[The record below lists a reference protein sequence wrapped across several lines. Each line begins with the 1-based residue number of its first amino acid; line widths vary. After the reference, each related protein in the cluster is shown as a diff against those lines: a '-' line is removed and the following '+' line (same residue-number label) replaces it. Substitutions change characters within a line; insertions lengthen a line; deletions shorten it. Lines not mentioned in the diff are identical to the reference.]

1 MKAFRFS
8 EAGHDDIKNEI
19 LKLNNNNNNNDQVTD
34 IPIKII
40 KDNVDIFADFL
51 YKNINSALKPFL
63 FPSCLKLADVV
74 HLHKKEKKTYYYY
87 RTVNGIYFFQ

>member
-19 LKLNNNNNNNDQVTD
+19 LKLNNNNNNDQVTD

-74 HLHKKEKKTYYYY
+74 HLHKKVKKTYYYY
-87 RTVNGIYFFQ
+87 RTVNDIYFFQ